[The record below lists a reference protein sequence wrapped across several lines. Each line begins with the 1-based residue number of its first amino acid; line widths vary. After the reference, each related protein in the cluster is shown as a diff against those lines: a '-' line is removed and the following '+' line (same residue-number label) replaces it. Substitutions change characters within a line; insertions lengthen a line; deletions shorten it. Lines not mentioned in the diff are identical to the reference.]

1 MYATNCWIFASSYVE
16 LDRSGYVDVTCA
28 LPRGFAQAQIHPFH
42 EVDSL
47 VLVDAPADI
56 RLRLALCGFRRVEP
70 RNVLVEVQKRVF
82 ARQFVQHIPAD
93 RLLLFR
99 LAEALAPGGREVLDL
114 DRTRDFLVGAEQTP
128 AGEVES
134 GIDFDDG
141 VGAVD
146 YRVDEEVL
154 AGDEENLGVGVLVG
168 LLETL

>member
-1 MYATNCWIFASSYVE
+1 MEF
-16 LDRSGYVDVTCA
+16 DRSGYVDVTCA
-28 LPRGFAQAQIHPFH
+28 LPRGFAQTQVHPFH

-47 VLVDAPADI
+47 VLIDAPADI
-56 RLRLALCGFRRVEP
+56 RLRLALRGFRRVEP
-70 RNVLVEVQKRVF
+70 RNVLVEVEKRVF

-93 RLLLFR
+93 RLFFFR
-99 LAEALAPGGREVLDL
+99 LAKALAPGGREVLDF
-114 DRTRDFLVGAEQTP
+114 DGARDFFFGAEQTP

-154 AGDEENLGVGVLVG
+154 AGNEENLGVGVLVG
-168 LLETL
+168 LLETF